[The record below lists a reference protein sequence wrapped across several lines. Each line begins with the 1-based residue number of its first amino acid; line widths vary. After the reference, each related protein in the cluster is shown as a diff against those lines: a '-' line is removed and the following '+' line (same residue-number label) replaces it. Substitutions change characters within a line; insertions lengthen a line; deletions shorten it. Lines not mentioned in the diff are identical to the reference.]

1 MRKQAGHGGLSRL
14 PDIGMTVCVARQR
27 IEDSAGALVGH
38 EALFRPSRSA
48 DGSGVGTA
56 GFDDDLATATVISAV
71 TTEFG
76 LDEIGGS
83 DLLFVNLPRSF
94 VVGELPV
101 SLTPGK
107 VVLELLER
115 VQVDDEVRT
124 GLERLVGRGFVIA
137 LDDVVPDDPRLA
149 LLDLCG
155 YVKIDLSTVAGPD
168 LVSLV
173 AQVRSSA
180 PGVLLVAEHI
190 ETVTD
195 REQATTLGFDLLQG
209 YLLSRPAVLAR
220 ESLAHHNPTASRLL
234 HRLSVPSSSTRSLAR
249 LASADPAIAARLL
262 RAVNNVT
269 GVRLPVADL
278 VRAIALVG
286 RQRFHSIL
294 VLDMVAEL
302 GHDDAELSL
311 LAVARSRAAQLLCPD
326 EPLLAATAAVV
337 RLWAQLLDVTPAQA
351 DELLGVPPASARVR
365 AMCDALDAYLDAADR
380 GVPVT
385 LGNDF
390 SPLAVSVAWLT
401 GLREGRE
408 LMGQVAPRP
417 RRSPVAGRWSFAAG
431 APARGSAGAPSH
443 TGPTSPVP

>member
-1 MRKQAGHGGLSRL
+1 
-14 PDIGMTVCVARQR
+14 MTVCVARQR
-27 IEDSAGALVGH
+27 IEDVDGRLVGH

-48 DGSGVGTA
+48 DGSGVGSD

-71 TTEFG
+71 TTEFA
-76 LDEIGGS
+76 LDEIGGP

-101 SLTPGK
+101 SLTPGR

-115 VQVDDEVRT
+115 VPVDAQVRA
-124 GLERLVGRGFVIA
+124 GLERLVARGFVIA
-137 LDDVVPDDPRLA
+137 LDDVMPDDPRLA
-149 LLDLCG
+149 LLGLCG
-155 YVKIDLSTVAGPD
+155 YVKIDLSTMTGRELAE
-168 LVSLV
+168 LV
-173 AQVRSSA
+173 AQVRGLL
-180 PGVLLVAEHI
+180 PGVVLVAEHI
-190 ETVTD
+190 ETVAD
-195 REQATTLGFDLLQG
+195 RELATALGFDLLQG
-209 YLLSRPAVLAR
+209 YLLSRPAVMAR

-234 HRLSVPSSSTRSLAR
+234 YRLSVPSSSTRSLAR

-262 RAVNNVT
+262 RSVNNVT

-337 RLWAQLLDVTPAQA
+337 RLWAQLLDLTPAQA
-351 DELLGVPPASARVR
+351 DEWLGVPPAPPRVR
-365 AMCDALDAYLDAADR
+365 AMCDALDAYLEAADR

-385 LGNDF
+385 LGDDF

-408 LMGQVAPRP
+408 LINQVALKT
-417 RRSPVAGRWSFAAG
+417 RRTPAAGRWSFAAG
-431 APARGSAGAPSH
+431 TPARTSTTTPSH